1 MKGSAPPGGPG
12 DGNGTE
18 SGLAGSAGP
27 RGSTPSTVSTRTAPR
42 LARLRASVDAVDD
55 VLVAGL
61 AARGVLVRRIA
72 RVKQAHGVRTHDPAR
87 ELRVR
92 ARGASL
98 ARRLGLPSSA
108 AEALLDVAIA
118 DAHRLQSA
126 AADLDQGERTGR
138 TPMIPSDMT
147 DPHTRIDTPA
157 AWLRWLPPPARVAP
171 LLRIVPRVLRRRAV
185 ERAVSHVL
193 ASTASAGELEF
204 MRGRRIGIEVADLEL
219 GWTLELQGDRI
230 VTVDGVADA
239 SVRGTV
245 TDLLLLAS
253 RLEDADTLF
262 FLRRLVLTGDT
273 ELGLHARNVLD
284 RMPWESVPLGV
295 RIVLHR
301 AAQLARDARDAHAS
315 GRH

>member
-1 MKGSAPPGGPG
+1 MSGALRSNHANACGEARPAPSADADECP
-12 DGNGTE
+12 
-18 SGLAGSAGP
+18 
-27 RGSTPSTVSTRTAPR
+27 STPPAPGTRPIPR
-42 LARLRASVDAVDD
+42 LVRLRASVDVVDD

-61 AARGVLVRRIA
+61 AARSWLVRRVA
-72 RVKQAHGVRTHDPAR
+72 RVKQAHGVPTHDPAR
-87 ELRVR
+87 EQRVK

-98 ARRLGLPSSA
+98 ARRLGLSTRSA
-108 AEALLDVAIA
+108 DALLDVAIA
-118 DAHRLQSA
+118 DAHRLQSPV
-126 AADLDQGERTGR
+126 ADLGQGGQEGGGSK
-138 TPMIPSDMT
+138 MPSDMSASDPMT
-147 DPHTRIDTPA
+147 DIPA
-157 AWLRWLPPPARVAP
+157 AWLRWFPPPARVAP
-171 LLRIVPRVLRRRAV
+171 LLRFVPRTVQHRAV
-185 ERAVSHVL
+185 ERALSRVL
-193 ASTASAGELEF
+193 AATAAAGELDF

-219 GWTLELQGDRI
+219 QWTLELQGERL
-230 VTVDGVADA
+230 VLVDDLPDA

-262 FLRRLVLTGDT
+262 FQRRLVLTGDT

-301 AAQLARDARDAHAS
+301 AARLARDARDAHAG